1 VIKMSWEDV
10 VKRVGPTRVRMFY
23 NAKRRQSS
31 TNEHLKRIE
40 RKLDELY
47 KELEVLDGKDVAD
60 ISDESLTD
68 EMLEKLNLLGYVEL
82 ELQSVSNA
90 LELGKT
96 S

>member
-1 VIKMSWEDV
+1 MSWEDV
-10 VKRVGPTRVRMFY
+10 VKRVGPDRIKMFY
-23 NAKRRQSS
+23 RAKRRQSS

-68 EMLEKLNLLGYVEL
+68 EMLEKLNLLGYAEL

>member
-1 VIKMSWEDV
+1 MSWEDV

-31 TNEHLKRIE
+31 TNKHLKRIE

>member
-1 VIKMSWEDV
+1 MSWEDV
-10 VKRVGPTRVRMFY
+10 VKRGGPDRIKMFY
-23 NAKRRQSS
+23 RAKRRQSS

-68 EMLEKLNLLGYVEL
+68 EMLEKLNLLGYAEL